1 MANDPKPWVLRSLR
15 ALLRSTSG
23 NVATLTALLMP
34 AALTLAAFAVDE
46 GSLYLER
53 RHLQNLTDLAAIAAA
68 ADTAEPGQ
76 AAQALFRAN
85 GVDGLMLLT
94 APGEA
99 ESSNTLL
106 VQTGR
111 YAPDPDIAAAERFEV
126 GAEPA
131 NAARVT
137 VRTIGTTYFAGRLL
151 PKPTIGTTATA
162 SASNLA
168 AFSIGSRLADVDTKE
183 AAPVINELLGN
194 LLGTELSLSAMGYD
208 ALLGTDVKL
217 LDFLTALAGKAHIQ
231 AGTYDEVLQ
240 SDVSIGQFI
249 SALAEVSPGSE
260 ANAALKTMAAALLSS
275 DLTVPLSHFVSLGPV
290 GRLALGERAQ
300 GLDVSANAM
309 SLLSAGAMLADGKH
323 QVALALDA
331 GLPGIAGVTV
341 HLAIGEP
348 PQNSAWFSI
357 GEKGDIVRTAQTR
370 LSLVVEVAG
379 PGGLLGKLLG
389 LSIRVPIYVELAYAE
404 GKLGDIACPTGRP
417 ESLRVTVEARP
428 GVAEAWIGEV
438 DTAGMRSFA
447 KSPPVLPAELV
458 KAPLV
463 TVTGTA
469 HATISNPTPARLV
482 FSHADI
488 ENGAVKSVS
497 THNFTGSLFGSLL
510 GDLQLDVK
518 LGPLGSLGLGDVGKA
533 LANTLGVASPAIDTL
548 LNGVLATLGIKLGE
562 ADVRVTGAT
571 CGRSALVQ

>member
-1 MANDPKPWVLRSLR
+1 M
-15 ALLRSTSG
+15 
-23 NVATLTALLMP
+23 
-34 AALTLAAFAVDE
+34 LAAFAVDE

-68 ADTAEPGQ
+68 ADAAEPGK
-76 AAQALFRAN
+76 AAEALFKAN
-85 GVDGLMLLT
+85 GVDGLTLLT
-94 APGEA
+94 TPGKA
-99 ESSNTLL
+99 DLPNTLL

-111 YAPDPDIAAAERFEV
+111 YVPDPGVEAARRFKP
-126 GAEPA
+126 GAEPV

-137 VRTIGTTYFAGRLL
+137 VRTIGTTYFASRLL
-151 PKPTIGTTATA
+151 PKPAIGTTATA

-168 AFSIGSRLADVDTKE
+168 AFSIGSRLIDVDTKD
-183 AAPVINELLGN
+183 AAPVINALLGN
-194 LLGTELSLSAMGYD
+194 LLGTDISLSAVGYD
-208 ALLGTDVKL
+208 ALLGADVKL
-217 LDFLTALAGKAHIQ
+217 LGFLTALAGKAHIQ

-240 SDVSIGQFI
+240 SDVSIGQFV
-249 SALAEVSPGSE
+249 SALAEVSSSPD
-260 ANAALKTMAAALLSS
+260 AKAALKAMAAGLLSS

-290 GRLALGERAQ
+290 GRIALGGEAG
-300 GLDVSANAM
+300 GLELASASVMA
-309 SLLSAGAMLADGKH
+309 LLSAGAVLADGKH
-323 QVALALDA
+323 QVALALNA
-331 GLPGIAGVTV
+331 GLPGIASATID
-341 HLAIGEP
+341 LAIGEP
-348 PQNSAWFSI
+348 PQNSAWFSV

-370 LSLVVEVAG
+370 LSLVVAVG
-379 PGGLLGKLLG
+379 GSGGLLGGLLG
-389 LSIRVPIYVELAYAE
+389 LSIRVPVYVELAYAE

-417 ESLRVTVEARP
+417 ESLRVTVGARP

-438 DTAGMRSFA
+438 DTAGMRNFA

-469 HATISNPTPARLV
+469 HATISNPTQTQLI
-482 FSHADI
+482 FSANDI
-488 ENGAVKSVS
+488 EKGTVNRVS
-497 THNFTGSLFGSLL
+497 THDFTGSLFGSLL

-518 LGPLGSLGLGDVGKA
+518 VAGLGLGLGDVGKT

>member
-1 MANDPKPWVLRSLR
+1 VGKCIKSHFLNVLRCR
-15 ALLRSTSG
+15 SG
-23 NVATLTALLMP
+23 NVATLTALMMP
-34 AALTLAAFAVDE
+34 AALTRSAFAVDE

-68 ADTAEPGQ
+68 ADIAEPGK
-76 AAQALFRAN
+76 AAEALFEAN
-85 GVDGLMLLT
+85 GVDGLTLLT
-94 APGEA
+94 APGKTDLP
-99 ESSNTLL
+99 NTLL

-111 YAPDPDIAAAERFEV
+111 YVPDPDIVAAERFKV

-137 VRTIGTTYFAGRLL
+137 VQTIGTTYFAGRLL

-162 SASNLA
+162 GASNLA
-168 AFSIGSRLADVDTKE
+168 AFSIGSRLANVDTKD
-183 AAPVINELLGN
+183 AAPVVNELLGN
-194 LLGTELSLSAMGYD
+194 LLGTDLSLSAMGYD
-208 ALLGTDVKL
+208 ALLDSDVDL
-217 LDFLTALAGKAHIQ
+217 LGFLTALAGKASIK

-240 SDVSIGQFI
+240 SDVSIGQFV
-249 SALAEVSPGSE
+249 SALADVSPGSE
-260 ANAALKTMAAALLSS
+260 ANAELKAVAAGLSS

-290 GRLALGERAQ
+290 GRLALGEKAQ
-300 GLDVSANAM
+300 GLAATANAM
-309 SLLSAGAMLADGKH
+309 SLLSAGAVLADGKH
-323 QVALALDA
+323 QAALALDA
-331 GLPGIAGVTV
+331 GLPGIASATV
-341 HLAIGEP
+341 DLAIGEP

-438 DTAGMRSFA
+438 DAAGIRNFI
-447 KSPPVLPAELV
+447 KSPPVQPAELV

-469 HATISNPTPARLV
+469 HATISNPTPTQLV

-518 LGPLGSLGLGDVGKA
+518 VGGLGLGLGDVGKA
-533 LANTLGVASPAIDTL
+533 LANTLGLASPAIDTL

-562 ADVRVTGAT
+562 ADIRVTGGT